1 MKSKW
6 PAIPYVLW
14 SAAFVV
20 LPLLLV
26 VYAALTDADGNFSLV
41 SLSQVPQYSTAFV
54 RSIVLATFCTGI
66 CFILAYPFAYILSR
80 ITVHRQAIL
89 YMLAVLP
96 MWMNFLLR
104 TYSWM
109 TLLENT
115 GLINQF
121 LGIFGIGPFQMI
133 NTQGAI
139 LLGMV
144 YDYLPFMILPLYSI
158 MTKIDSSMIEAAQDL
173 GCSPFEVIRRV
184 VFPLSMPGI
193 RTGIIMVFVPAVS
206 TFIISKLLGGGKTLL
221 IGDLIENQFLGN
233 SYNMNLGSA
242 MSLVLMVIVLV
253 IISLTGSM
261 DGDEMGGLVR

>member
-1 MKSKW
+1 MKVKW
-6 PAIPYVLW
+6 PATPYILW
-14 SAAFVV
+14 SIAFVI

-41 SLSQVPQYSTAFV
+41 SLSQVPQYSSAFI
-54 RSIVLATFCTGI
+54 RSIVLAFFSTVI
-66 CFILAYPFAYILSR
+66 CLILGYPFAYILSR
-80 ITVHRQAIL
+80 VTVHRQAIL
-89 YMLAVLP
+89 YMLAILP

-121 LGIFGIGPFQMI
+121 LGYFGIGPFQMI
-133 NTQGAI
+133 NTPGAI

-158 MTKIDSSMIEAAQDL
+158 MTKIDKSMIEAAQDL
-173 GCSPFEVIRRV
+173 GCGPIQVIKRV
-184 VFPLSMPGI
+184 VLPLSMPGV

-206 TFIISKLLGGGKTLL
+206 TFIISRLLGGGKTLL

-261 DGDEMGGLVR
+261 EDEEMGDLLK